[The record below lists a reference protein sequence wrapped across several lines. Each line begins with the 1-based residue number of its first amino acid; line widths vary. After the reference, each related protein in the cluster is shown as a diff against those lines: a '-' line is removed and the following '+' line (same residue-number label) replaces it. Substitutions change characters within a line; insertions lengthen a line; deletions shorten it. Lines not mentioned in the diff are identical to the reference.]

1 MLAADCICF
10 CLFAFT
16 PLAENIWTSGPVV
29 CQNRPN
35 TWPRAEKGRE
45 QMTKRNQTRQGGAP
59 RLNGRNATAK
69 TTVVVQNPGKSN
81 QKDGNPSMEPKGKV
95 STKVISVSK
104 RFMEKVSRYF
114 APTL

>member
-1 MLAADCICF
+1 MLAADCIWF
-10 CLFAFT
+10 SLFAFT
-16 PLAENIWTSGPVV
+16 PLAENIWTSGPAV

-69 TTVVVQNPGKSN
+69 TTVVVGNPGKSN
-81 QKDGNPSMEPKGKV
+81 RKDGNPSTEPKGKV

-104 RFMEKVSRYF
+104 RFMEKVCGYMALR
-114 APTL
+114 L